1 MKSSWRALLTL
12 ALLCLLMFLTASGI
26 CRAEEKRIMI
36 AVTADTQ
43 GEIAPC
49 G

>member
-1 MKSSWRALLTL
+1 MTSSRHTFAVLV
-12 ALLCLLMFLTASGI
+12 LLCLLMLVTASVVVG
-26 CRAEEKRIMI
+26 AEERRVMI

-43 GEIAPC
+43 GEINPC